1 MSTNGFVANGNGRK
15 KTNSDTKTLL
25 ETPVPLEL
33 KTPAKTS
40 EQKAEEL
47 KEVAKHFIGSDSE
60 TTEQPEQIT
69 PKEAE
74 EAEEELDAEELLRQ
88 SRKAGTVKETA
99 TNPEE
104 EPEETEETAITK
116 ASDAIANKTQ
126 EQVAKLVKASAQKS
140 KANRLTGMQMAQKD
154 LKEIKEGYNLQMIA
168 GLTALNEDTAID
180 LSEQLN
186 LLSGFTDEQTGEQT
200 NKELEELLTSDDPK
214 SLEEFSKKLTQTL
227 GKKGKRSTSGLNLLP
242 ES

>member
-1 MSTNGFVANGNGRK
+1 MNTNGFVVNGNGRK
-15 KTNSDTKTLL
+15 KPNSDAKTLL
-25 ETPVPLEL
+25 ETPIPLEL
-33 KTPAKTS
+33 KNSPQTP

-47 KEVAKHFIGSDSE
+47 KEVAKHFIDSDSAP
-60 TTEQPEQIT
+60 TEQPEQIT
-69 PKEAE
+69 PE
-74 EAEEELDAEELLRQ
+74 EPEELDAEELLRQ
-88 SRKAGTVKETA
+88 SKRAETVKETA
-99 TNPEE
+99 TSPEE
-104 EPEETEETAITK
+104 ESEETEETAITK

>member
-1 MSTNGFVANGNGRK
+1 MNTNGFVANGNGRK
-15 KTNSDTKTLL
+15 KTNSDAKTLL
-25 ETPVPLEL
+25 ETPIPLEL
-33 KTPAKTS
+33 KNPPQTP

-47 KEVAKHFIGSDSE
+47 KEVAKHFIDSDSAP
-60 TTEQPEQIT
+60 TEQPEQIT
-69 PKEAE
+69 PE
-74 EAEEELDAEELLRQ
+74 EPEEPDAEELLRQ
-88 SRKAGTVKETA
+88 SRKTGPVKETA
-99 TNPEE
+99 TSPEE
-104 EPEETEETAITK
+104 ESEETEETEETAITK

>member
-1 MSTNGFVANGNGRK
+1 MSTNGFVVNGNGRK
-15 KTNSDTKTLL
+15 KTNSDAKTLL
-25 ETPVPLEL
+25 ENPTSLEL
-33 KTPAKTS
+33 KNPPKTP
-40 EQKAEEL
+40 EPKAEEL
-47 KEVAKHFIGSDSE
+47 KEVAKHFIDSDSE
-60 TTEQPEQIT
+60 ITQQPEQIT
-69 PKEAE
+69 PGEP
-74 EAEEELDAEELLRQ
+74 EEELDAEELLRQ

-104 EPEETEETAITK
+104 EPEETEESAITK

-214 SLEEFSKKLTQTL
+214 SLEEFSKKLTQAL

-242 ES
+242 EN

>member
-1 MSTNGFVANGNGRK
+1 MNTNGSVTNANGRK
-15 KTNSDTKTLL
+15 KTNSDAKTLL

-33 KTPAKTS
+33 KNPPQTP

-60 TTEQPEQIT
+60 PTEQLEQIT
-69 PKEAE
+69 P
-74 EAEEELDAEELLRQ
+74 EEEPDAEELLRQ
-88 SRKAGTVKETA
+88 SKKAETA
-99 TNPEE
+99 DQTTPTPEE
-104 EPEETEETAITK
+104 ESEEVAITK

-186 LLSGFTDEQTGEQT
+186 LLSGFTDSQTGEET

-214 SLEEFSKKLTQTL
+214 SLEEFSKKLTESL
-227 GKKGKRSTSGLNLLP
+227 GKKGKPSTSGLKLLL
-242 ES
+242 EN

>member
-1 MSTNGFVANGNGRK
+1 MNTNGSVANGNGRK
-15 KTNSDTKTLL
+15 KTNSDAKTLL
-25 ETPVPLEL
+25 ETPVTLEL
-33 KTPAKTS
+33 KNPPKTP

-60 TTEQPEQIT
+60 PTEQPEQIT
-69 PKEAE
+69 SE
-74 EAEEELDAEELLRQ
+74 EPEEELDAEELLRQ
-88 SRKAGTVKETA
+88 SKRAETA
-99 TNPEE
+99 SQTAPTPEE
-104 EPEETEETAITK
+104 EPEETEELAITK

-200 NKELEELLTSDDPK
+200 NKELQELLASDDPK

-242 ES
+242 EN

>member
-1 MSTNGFVANGNGRK
+1 MNTNGFVVNGNGRK
-15 KTNSDTKTLL
+15 KTNSDAKTLL
-25 ETPVPLEL
+25 ETPIPLEL
-33 KTPAKTS
+33 KNPPQTP

-47 KEVAKHFIGSDSE
+47 KEVAKHFIDSDSE
-60 TTEQPEQIT
+60 TTEKTEQIT
-69 PKEAE
+69 PE
-74 EAEEELDAEELLRQ
+74 ESEEELDAEELLRQ
-88 SRKAGTVKETA
+88 SKKAGTVKETA
-99 TNPEE
+99 TSPEE

-140 KANRLTGMQMAQKD
+140 QANRLTGMQMAQKD

>member
-1 MSTNGFVANGNGRK
+1 MTTNGFAVNGNGRK
-15 KTNSDTKTLL
+15 KTNLDAKALL
-25 ETPVPLEL
+25 ENPVPIEL
-33 KTPAKTS
+33 KNSSKTP

-47 KEVAKHFIGSDSE
+47 KEVAKHFIDSE
-60 TTEQPEQIT
+60 PTKQPEQIT
-69 PKEAE
+69 AE
-74 EAEEELDAEELLRQ
+74 EPEEELDAEELLRQ
-88 SRKAGTVKETA
+88 SKKAVTA
-99 TNPEE
+99 DQTTPTPEE

-154 LKEIKEGYNLQMIA
+154 LKEIKEGYNLQMIV

-214 SLEEFSKKLTQTL
+214 SLEEFSKKLTQNL

-242 ES
+242 EN